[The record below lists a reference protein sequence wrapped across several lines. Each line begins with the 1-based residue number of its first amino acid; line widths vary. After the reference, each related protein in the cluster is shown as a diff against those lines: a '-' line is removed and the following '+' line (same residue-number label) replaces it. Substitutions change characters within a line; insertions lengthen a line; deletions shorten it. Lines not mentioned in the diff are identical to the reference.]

1 VPPGTTR
8 YWSWL
13 FADTAAR
20 DPLIGIYALTAEWRA
35 LIDPAS
41 DASVAQIKLT
51 WWRDEIRRLVAGSPL
66 HPVTRYI
73 ARLPHA
79 DAARLSE
86 LERVVEAAAAQ
97 LAGVPLE
104 RAGELEPHAG
114 SLYGIPLLAA
124 VQLTNPLQAGEARA
138 CIGALAAAEYLSRA
152 LADYRREARAGRVPF
167 PVDELLAAQID
178 NDDLTAEHAPP
189 RLQIYLDQLNRR
201 AAVYF
206 ATAAH
211 SLSSSATPELRHLMV
226 IATLGIQHLKGR
238 KHPSSADFSLT
249 DLYNA
254 WKAARRAAAAR

>member
-226 IATLGIQHLKGR
+226 IATLGIQHL
-238 KHPSSADFSLT
+238 
-249 DLYNA
+249 
-254 WKAARRAAAAR
+254 